1 MTTVVGTALAD
12 AYGHMDGYGHMNGWE
27 DSGWMWVWGTIMMLA
42 FIALVGLGIWALV
55 RSQSRAHAPD
65 RDTSL
70 DWTASARTILAER
83 FARGEISSEEYRE
96 KLDHLQA

>member
-1 MTTVVGTALAD
+1 MTFGTALAD
-12 AYGHMDGYGHMNGWE
+12 AYGQMDGYGHMDGWH

-42 FIALVGLGIWALV
+42 FIALIGVGIWVLV
-55 RSQSRAHAPD
+55 RSQSHRTSAEA
-65 RDTSL
+65 TSL
-70 DWTASARTILAER
+70 DATASARTILAER